1 MSKSILLVDDE
12 PAILRALQRLLQR
25 YGYRVFCAAT
35 GAEALQVLVGHQ
47 IALVI
52 SDFRMPNMN
61 GAELL
66 KTVRTQYPTCL
77 GIILSA
83 YADRDALLE
92 CLNSGAAWKFL
103 EKPWEDQAL
112 LQQIELAM
120 VERERRL
127 AETQRT
133 NLLLASP
140 EALLELSSTGQ
151 VRRFNSIALSVLHLP
166 PTELKDRPLAE
177 LFCEINPIELAVF
190 FHKKDHEL
198 TLQTK
203 SGRWVSLSHRIS
215 DLQHYLLKVT
225 QVEKVS
231 AGVFERQQQL
241 LDSAQLRQHVENCL
255 TAQQPCVAIS
265 LMIRD
270 YNRLADSL
278 SDRQLD
284 ALVEQSSLLL
294 WQHLPP
300 KAVIGSVSADH
311 FVVVLPESGRESRL
325 QQHIDSLLQPFS
337 QQLLLLNDRLLLS
350 FSVGY
355 AIAPTD
361 GETARQLL
369 HHAEIACRQNLAN
382 PKAFYLRF
390 DRAMVEHKRQHF
402 EISNS
407 LYTALEEQQFY
418 LLYQPKVRLQDGYCD
433 EAEVL
438 IRWQHPQLGLVSPA
452 VFIPIAEQDGQIGAI
467 GSWVLQA
474 CLQQAKLWQEQG
486 VPFRRL
492 AVNLSGRQLQDLQF
506 SHRLGQMLALNQ
518 QSASILELEVTE
530 TFLMEDINRS
540 ALLLDH
546 LQELGCQLA
555 MDDFGTGYSSLA
567 YLAKLPVQVLKL
579 DRSLVLDLEESP
591 QSASMVRHMI
601 RMAHE
606 LDMEVVAEGIESFGQ
621 VEILRD
627 LHCDMVQG
635 YVYSPPI
642 TAAEFA
648 EVVRLQPYRKA
659 RGTS

>member
-25 YGYRVFCAAT
+25 SGYRVYCAAT
-35 GAEALQVLVGHQ
+35 GVEALQVLAGYQ
-47 IALVI
+47 ISLVI
-52 SDFRMPNMN
+52 SDFRMPGMN

-66 KTVRTQYPTCL
+66 KAVRTQYPTCL

-103 EKPWEDQAL
+103 EKPWDDQAL
-112 LQQIELAM
+112 LQQIELAL
-120 VERERRL
+120 VEGERRL
-127 AETQRT
+127 ADIQRT

-151 VRRFNSIALSVLHLP
+151 VRRFNSLALAVLHLP

-177 LFCEINPIELAVF
+177 LFSEINPIELAVF

-203 SGRWVSLSHRIS
+203 SGSWVSLSHRIS
-215 DLQHYLLKVT
+215 DLHHYLLKIT

-241 LDSAQLRQHVENCL
+241 LDSSQLRQHIENCL
-255 TAQQPCVAIS
+255 TAHQACVAIS

-278 SDRQLD
+278 SDQQLD

-300 KAVIGSVSADH
+300 RAVIGSVSADH

-337 QQLLLLNDRLLLS
+337 QQLLLLKDRILLS

-361 GETARQLL
+361 GSSATAS
-369 HHAEIACRQNLAN
+369 CGN
-382 PKAFYLRF
+382 
-390 DRAMVEHKRQHF
+390 
-402 EISNS
+402 
-407 LYTALEEQQFY
+407 
-418 LLYQPKVRLQDGYCD
+418 C
-433 EAEVL
+433 
-438 IRWQHPQLGLVSPA
+438 
-452 VFIPIAEQDGQIGAI
+452 
-467 GSWVLQA
+467 LQA
-474 CLQQAKLWQEQG
+474 K
-486 VPFRRL
+486 
-492 AVNLSGRQLQDLQF
+492 SG
-506 SHRLGQMLALNQ
+506 
-518 QSASILELEVTE
+518 
-530 TFLMEDINRS
+530 
-540 ALLLDH
+540 
-546 LQELGCQLA
+546 
-555 MDDFGTGYSSLA
+555 
-567 YLAKLPVQVLKL
+567 K
-579 DRSLVLDLEESP
+579 P
-591 QSASMVRHMI
+591 QSLLSAV
-601 RMAHE
+601 
-606 LDMEVVAEGIESFGQ
+606 
-621 VEILRD
+621 
-627 LHCDMVQG
+627 
-635 YVYSPPI
+635 
-642 TAAEFA
+642 
-648 EVVRLQPYRKA
+648 
-659 RGTS
+659 